1 MTLRHAFC
9 LVLLAASSCG
19 DFPRDPKGTLERVR
33 SEGSFRVGLVAPLG
47 EAGLDPKSQALLQR
61 LGQATGASPTI
72 ERGDAEP
79 LLNRLEEGEL
89 DLVIGRFESAS
100 PWKKMV
106 SFSPP
111 LRVEKHGKTEFHL
124 VAAMQNGENA
134 WIGLVE
140 REAREIG
147 EPPR

>member
-1 MTLRHAFC
+1 MMRLFGLCVAIFS
-9 LVLLAASSCG
+9 AASCA
-19 DFPRDPKGTLERVR
+19 DFPRDPNGTLDRVR
-33 SEGSFRVGLVAPLG
+33 AERSFTVGLVAPLSG
-47 EAGLDPKSQALLQR
+47 KDPRVSELLKRVAAVSGARGALE
-61 LGQATGASPTI
+61 S
-72 ERGDAEP
+72 GDAEP

-89 DLVIGRFESAS
+89 DLVIGRFESGS

-111 LRVEKHGKTEFHL
+111 LRVEMHGKTKFHL

-140 REAREIG
+140 REARDIV